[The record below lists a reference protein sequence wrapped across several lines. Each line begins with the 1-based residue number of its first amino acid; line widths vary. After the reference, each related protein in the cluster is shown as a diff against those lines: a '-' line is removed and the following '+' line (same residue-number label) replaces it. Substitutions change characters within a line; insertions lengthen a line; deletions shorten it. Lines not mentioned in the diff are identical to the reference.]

1 MSLTLLI
8 VDQDCSAYEALQE
21 KLGAHFTIQM
31 TQSSD
36 QAMAVLADI
45 APDILLIDGNLA
57 DQSAYAVCQKYK
69 KNNPNGQLL
78 FIASTEKGD
87 YLAAYD
93 AGADDFISKPFF
105 NDELQQKLIL
115 FKRSIEETQQLR
127 SSVQAATDTA
137 MQAISNSAELGTVI
151 NFFKKASLAPDEAS
165 LLKALVQT
173 TAKFQVQVAAQI
185 HHQGTLATLNSQG
198 RSSPLEEHMLQ
209 TLAQDPQRI
218 YEMGKRLVI
227 NFPRIILQVK
237 DMPISQPDLCGRL
250 RDHIAILVE
259 AAETRLDG
267 ILNEGQIRGQQ
278 QLTLNAITLIQ
289 SSIQKL
295 ENEYRQQAGSSMRLF
310 SELQEKFEHKM
321 VYLGLTDSQEG
332 ALLDMIAQSLAAAT
346 QIYDQGLS
354 LDDEFSHVIATL
366 IYLTQQSPH
375 AITPTAPEAE
385 NDSDDI
391 MLF

>member
-1 MSLTLLI
+1 MPLTLLI
-8 VDQDCSAYEALQE
+8 VDPDCSAYDALRPNIE
-21 KLGAHFTIQM
+21 AHFAIQM
-31 TQSSD
+31 AQNGLDALALLEQTQ
-36 QAMAVLADI
+36 
-45 APDILLIDGNLA
+45 PDILLIDGNLA
-57 DQSAYAVCQKYK
+57 DQTAYAICQRYK
-69 KNNPNGQLL
+69 NNNPNGQIL
-78 FIASTEKGD
+78 FIASTEKAD
-87 YLAAYD
+87 YVAAYG
-93 AGADDFISKPFF
+93 AGADDFISKPFC
-105 NDELQQKLIL
+105 NDELQQKLLL
-115 FKRSIEETQQLR
+115 FQRSIEETQQLR
-127 SSVQAATDTA
+127 SSVQAATVTA

-151 NFFKKASLAPDEAS
+151 SFFKRASLAPDEAS

-173 TAKFQVQVAAQI
+173 TAKFNVQVAAQI
-185 HHQGTLATLNSQG
+185 HQQNTLHTLNSQG
-198 RSSPLEEHMLQ
+198 RCSPLEEHMLQ

-237 DMPISQPDLCGRL
+237 DMPVNQPDLCGRL

-267 ILNEGQIRGQQ
+267 ILNETQIRAQQ
-278 QLTLNAITLIQ
+278 QLTLNAISLIQ

-295 ENEYRQQAGSSMRLF
+295 ENEYRHQASSSMLLF
-310 SELQEKFEHKM
+310 SELQDQFEHKM

-332 ALLDMIAQSLAAAT
+332 ALLDMIAHSLAAAT

-366 IYLTQQSPH
+366 IYLTQQSPQ
-375 AITPTAPEAE
+375 AVIAAAPEPAE
-385 NDSDDI
+385 PSDDI